1 MHISQPNYS
10 NFFLAFYA
18 LSIVCGGYCLLYSV
32 YYFTDDTRELNKIC
46 DSLINFEITRDDL
59 LKQDEK
65 EVDLTTEEMYSPA
78 KKQSWSRWALAIII
92 KQRSRKRKN

>member
-1 MHISQPNYS
+1 M
-10 NFFLAFYA
+10 
-18 LSIVCGGYCLLYSV
+18 
-32 YYFTDDTRELNKIC
+32 NKIC

-78 KKQSWSRWALAIII
+78 KKTKLEQMGTSNNYKAK
-92 KQRSRKRKN
+92 KQKKKKLVMAKVEEEKRQA